1 MEISNYSKNYRET
14 PRGEEEL
21 KTLVSRV
28 NRVKGQMEGIK
39 AMLEENRYCGDI
51 LIQISAAESALRSI
65 GYLVLEEHLATCVTD
80 KIKSGDKEII
90 KETVE
95 LVKKLK

>member
-1 MEISNYSKNYRET
+1 MEVCDYCKNYKET

-21 KTLVSRV
+21 RALISRV
-28 NRVKGQMEGIK
+28 NRIKGQVEGIR

-51 LIQISAAESALRSI
+51 LIQISAAESALRSLS
-65 GYLVLEEHLATCVTD
+65 YLIFEDHLGTCVSE
-80 KIKSGDKEII
+80 KIRSGDENII
-90 KETVE
+90 KETVD

>member
-1 MEISNYSKNYRET
+1 
-14 PRGEEEL
+14 
-21 KTLVSRV
+21 
-28 NRVKGQMEGIK
+28 MEGIK

>member
-1 MEISNYSKNYRET
+1 MEGCDYCKNYRET
-14 PRGEEEL
+14 PRGEEAL

-80 KIKSGDKEII
+80 KIKSGDREII

>member
-1 MEISNYSKNYRET
+1 MEGCEYCKNYRET
-14 PRGEEEL
+14 PRGEVEL

-28 NRVKGQMEGIK
+28 NRVKGQGEGIK

-51 LIQISAAESALRSI
+51 LIQISAAESALRSLS
-65 GYLVLEEHLATCVTD
+65 YLILEEHLATCVSD

>member
-1 MEISNYSKNYRET
+1 MEHCDSCKNYKET

-21 KTLVSRV
+21 KALISRV
-28 NRVKGQMEGIK
+28 NRVKGQVEGIK

-51 LIQISAAESALRSI
+51 LIQISAAESALRSLS
-65 GYLVLEEHLATCVTD
+65 YLIFEEHLATCVSD
-80 KIKSGDKEII
+80 KIKSGDEDII
-90 KETVE
+90 RETVE

>member
-1 MEISNYSKNYRET
+1 MENCEYCKNYRET

-21 KTLVSRV
+21 KSLISRV
-28 NRVKGQMEGIK
+28 NRVKGQVEGIK

-51 LIQISAAESALRSI
+51 LIQISAAESALRSLS
-65 GYLVLEEHLATCVTD
+65 YLILEEHLATCVTD

>member
-1 MEISNYSKNYRET
+1 MEHSDYKKNYRET
-14 PRGEEEL
+14 PRSEEEL
-21 KTLVSRV
+21 KALITRV
-28 NRVKGQMEGIK
+28 NRINGQVEGIK

-51 LIQISAAESALRSI
+51 LIQIAAAESALRSL
-65 GYLVLEEHLATCVTD
+65 GYLIFEEHLGTCVSD
-80 KIKSGDKEII
+80 KIKSGDEGII

>member
-1 MEISNYSKNYRET
+1 MEVCDYCKNYRET

-21 KTLVSRV
+21 KTLISRV
-28 NRVKGQMEGIK
+28 NRVKGQVEGVK

-51 LIQISAAESALRSI
+51 LIQISAAESALRSLS
-65 GYLVLEEHLATCVTD
+65 YLILEEHLATCVSD
-80 KIKSGDKEII
+80 KIKSGDQEII

>member
-1 MEISNYSKNYRET
+1 M
-14 PRGEEEL
+14 
-21 KTLVSRV
+21 SRV